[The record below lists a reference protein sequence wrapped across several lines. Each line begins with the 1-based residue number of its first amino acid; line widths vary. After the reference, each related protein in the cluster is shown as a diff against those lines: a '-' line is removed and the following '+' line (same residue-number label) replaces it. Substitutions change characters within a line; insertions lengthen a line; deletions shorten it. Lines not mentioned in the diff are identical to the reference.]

1 MRLRR
6 VFVAAP
12 LASGRSVTLSASAA
26 GHAVRVLRLK
36 PGESLTLFNG
46 EGGEYAATLERI
58 QGDEVRV
65 QVGAH
70 SVTERESPLALTLA
84 QGISR
89 SDRMDLVLQKATE
102 LGVTRIVPLATGRSV
117 VQLSP
122 AQAPRKLAHW
132 RAITVAA
139 CEQSGRNRLPVVET
153 PETLEAFL
161 AGERTAASA
170 AHARVLL
177 APDAAQTFADLP
189 HIDSCSVLIG
199 PEGGL
204 APQEVAAATAAGFLA
219 LRMGPRV
226 LRTETAALVA
236 LALLQRQAGDL

>member
-1 MRLRR
+1 VRLRR

-12 LASGRSVTLSASAA
+12 LESGRTVALGGSAA
-26 GHAVRVLRLK
+26 GHVARVLRLK
-36 PGESLTLFNG
+36 PGEALTVFNG
-46 EGGEYAATLERI
+46 EGGEYAATLERMK
-58 QGDEVRV
+58 GNDV
-65 QVGAH
+65 QLLVGAH
-70 SVTERESPLALTLA
+70 SPTERESPLALTLA

-102 LGVTRIVPLATGRSV
+102 LGVARIVPLSTARSV
-117 VQLSP
+117 VQLSA
-122 AQAPRKLAHW
+122 AQAARKLAHW

-139 CEQSGRNRLPVVET
+139 CEQSGRNRLPVVAA
-153 PETLEAFL
+153 PQTLAEFL
-161 AGERTAASA
+161 ADERAAAPA

-177 APDAAQTFADLP
+177 APDAPRTFADLP
-189 HIDSCSVLIG
+189 RIDSCSVLIG

-204 APQEVAAATAAGFLA
+204 APGEVESATGAGFIA
-219 LRMGPRV
+219 VRMGPRV

>member
-12 LASGRSVTLSASAA
+12 LASGQTVTLSASAA
-26 GHAVRVLRLK
+26 GHVVRVLRLK
-36 PGESLTLFNG
+36 PAESLTLFNG
-46 EGGEYAATLERI
+46 EGGEYSAILERL
-58 QGDEVRV
+58 QGDAVQVR
-65 QVGAH
+65 VGAH
-70 SVTERESPLALTLA
+70 SPIERESPLALTLA

-102 LGVTRIVPLATGRSV
+102 LGVTRIVPLTTDRSV
-117 VQLSP
+117 VQLSA
-122 AQAPRKLAHW
+122 AQAARKLAHW

-139 CEQSGRNRLPVVET
+139 CEQSGRNRLPVVEA

-161 AGERTAASA
+161 AGEGAAA
-170 AHARVLL
+170 AAGHARVLL
-177 APDAAQTFADLP
+177 APAAPRTFADLP
-189 HIDSCSVLIG
+189 RIDSCSVLIG